1 MQVMKKNNIMKNFN
15 TIIWGI
21 AILGGGFL
29 LYNYSRKHFLSTSEM
44 NQYII
49 HKDKYD
55 FSNLDKKFVQNWADA
70 KRNGL
75 NTFDYNGSNY
85 NVKTGKKVV

>member
-1 MQVMKKNNIMKNFN
+1 MKNFN

-29 LYNYSRKHFLSTSEM
+29 LYNYSKKHFLSTTEM
-44 NQYII
+44 NQFII
-49 HKDKYD
+49 MKSSYD
-55 FSNLDKKFVQNWADA
+55 FSSFDKKYLKNRADA
-70 KRNGL
+70 IRNGL
-75 NTFDYNGSNY
+75 NTFEYNGLNY

>member
-1 MQVMKKNNIMKNFN
+1 MQMALKINNMNK
-15 TIIWGI
+15 IIWGI
-21 AILGGGFL
+21 AILGGGYL
-29 LYNYSRKHFLSTSEM
+29 LYNYSKKHFLSTNEM

-55 FSNLDKKFVQNWADA
+55 FSNMDKKYIQNWADA

-75 NTFDYNGSNY
+75 TTFEYNGSNY

>member
-1 MQVMKKNNIMKNFN
+1 MQMALKINNMNK
-15 TIIWGI
+15 IIWGI

-29 LYNYSRKHFLSTSEM
+29 LLNYSKKHFLSTNEM
-44 NQYII
+44 NQYVI

-55 FSNLDKKFVQNWADA
+55 FSNMDKKYIQNWADA

-75 NTFDYNGSNY
+75 STFDYNGFKYSSS
-85 NVKTGKKVV
+85 TGKKVI